1 MKKIFYIATILAGA
15 FCFTACDDLLDVEPL
30 SKLQPGQYFK
40 NEVELRIFSVN
51 LYSMLPASS
60 LYIENTD
67 HYTQNDLSDEMRGN
81 TRTIPASGSGWSWG
95 DLRNANT
102 ILDNLDNCKA
112 ESAKKYYEGFARFFR
127 AYFYFEKVKRFGDV
141 PWYEHQVDAT
151 DEVQLTRPRDN
162 REFIMQKMIA
172 DIDCAIANLSA
183 EKNVYEITKWTA
195 LALKARFLLFEGT
208 YRKYHAGDATLA
220 TLPADAHD
228 YKWYLDEA
236 AKAAG
241 TLMSSNTYALH
252 MDGGPE
258 SAYYNLFTASKATD
272 LMDEVILARNYNLEY
287 GVYHNSS
294 YTMNTASMGAPG
306 MTKKLVASYLM
317 DDGTRFT
324 DKADW
329 KTMEFKA
336 EAKNRDKRL
345 YQTIRCPK
353 DSYPGYPGY
362 TRLGNTAL
370 TAPSLSCS
378 VTGYQPVKY
387 VTTTDQDKW
396 NGSDNDLIIFRYGE
410 VLLNYAEAKAEA
422 GTLDQNDLDIS
433 VNLLRDRAG
442 MPHLTLAGL
451 TVDPFLVNADWGGY
465 ASPVL
470 LADPN
475 EAVILEI
482 RRERGIEL
490 AQEGFRYYDVIRWK
504 EGQVFAKPFYGMYFP
519 AYGSYDLDG
528 DGSTETSIKAPD
540 PAKQEVGRLSG
551 DTSGYLYPAK
561 KIDAEFGRE
570 WNEARDYLYPIPTNE
585 RSLTRGALTQNPGW
599 DDGLSFE

>member
-1 MKKIFYIATILAGA
+1 MKKLLYIATVLAGA

-40 NEVELRIFSVN
+40 TEAELRMFAMN
-51 LYSMLPASS
+51 LYEMLPSS
-60 LYIENTD
+60 ALYIENSD
-67 HYTQNDLSDEMRGN
+67 HYTQSTLSDEMRGK

-95 DLRNANT
+95 ALRNANT
-102 ILDNLDNCKA
+102 ILDNIGNCKD
-112 ESAKKYYEGFARFFR
+112 ESVRKRYEGLARFFR

-151 DEVQLTRPRDN
+151 DEVQLTRPRDS

-172 DIDCAIANLSA
+172 DIDYAISNLPA
-183 EKNVYEITKWTA
+183 EKNVYEITRWTA
-195 LALKARFLLFEGT
+195 MALKVRFLLFEGT
-208 YRKYHAGDATLA
+208 YRKYHAGDESLN
-220 TLPADAHD
+220 TLPAGAHNWQ
-228 YKWYLDEA
+228 WYLNECATA
-236 AKAAG
+236 AQLFI
-241 TLMSSNTYALH
+241 TSSPYSLH

-258 SAYYNLFTASKATD
+258 SAYYNLFTANNATD

-294 YTMNTASMGAPG
+294 YTMNTASTGAPG

-324 DKADW
+324 DKAGW
-329 KTMEFKA
+329 ETMQFKA
-336 EAKNRDKRL
+336 ETKNRDKRL

-353 DSYPGYPGY
+353 NSYPGYAGY
-362 TRLGNTAL
+362 TRLGQTTL

-378 VTGYQPVKY
+378 VTGYHPVKY

-396 NGSDNDLIIFRYGE
+396 NGSDNDLIIFRYAE
-410 VLLNYAEAKAEA
+410 VLLNFAEAKAEA
-422 GTLDQNDLDIS
+422 GTIGQGDLDIS
-433 VNLLRDRAG
+433 VNLLRDRVG

-451 TVDPFLVNADWGGY
+451 TVDPFLVNAAWGGY
-465 ASPVL
+465 TCPVL

-475 EAVILEI
+475 EAIILEI

-490 AQEGFRYYDVIRWK
+490 AQEGHRYYDVISWK
-504 EGQVFAKPFYGMYFP
+504 EGQAFVKPLLGMYFP
-519 AYGSYDLDG
+519 GAGSYDLDG
-528 DGSTETSIKAPD
+528 DNNADYTIKAED
-540 PAKQEVGRLSG
+540 VSKILNADGFI
-551 DTSGYLYPAK
+551 YPHKA
-561 KIDAEFGRE
+561 IDEEFGRE

-599 DDGLSFE
+599 DDNLQFN